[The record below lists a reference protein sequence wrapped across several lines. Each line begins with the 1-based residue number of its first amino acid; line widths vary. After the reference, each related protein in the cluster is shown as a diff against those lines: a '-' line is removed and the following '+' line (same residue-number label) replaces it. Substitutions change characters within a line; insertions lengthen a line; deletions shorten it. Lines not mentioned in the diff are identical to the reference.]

1 MTNANIT
8 RRGVHPTAKMHADE
22 YRAGKISRREF
33 LARSTALGVSATA
46 AYAELTW
53 KKAGAGIT

>member
-33 LARSTALGVSATA
+33 LARSTALGVP
-46 AYAELTW
+46 L
-53 KKAGAGIT
+53 